1 MTSDKK
7 VLLLYPTQQS
17 QPENSALKQSL
28 QNAGAEI
35 EEFVINGNIEKVLDA
50 LEQAVIPVVISNS

>member
-1 MTSDKK
+1 MNSNKK

-17 QPENSALKQSL
+17 QPDNSELKQSL

-35 EEFVINGNIEKVLDA
+35 EEFVINENIEKVLDA
-50 LEQAVIPVVISNS
+50 LEQPVIPVVMSN